1 MSFVGGSGQ
10 EYFDLYGNEFDKIVD
25 ALEEQNKL
33 KTTTTT
39 SSTKSQTALN
49 ALTAAD
55 PPTKYALESTSTTS
69 IGTEQSHL
77 NIPSTSSTLP
87 TQQPIPTDP
96 EVTPARPRLNNTAN
110 PLHTSNVSAVENT
123 TSLSKATTTGRT
135 EDDDI
140 RYNSNQLSKLP
151 IGAIDGPSMVEKN
164 STTRTPSKETES
176 GYTNV
181 IMNSSAIRLPYDD
194 HQSNDSYANS
204 ISPPLL
210 PGPAHTLANRSV
222 MALRSYNS
230 KGFEMTQ
237 STRVALYVLTMVLLV
252 ILLVLLGVLWKIKQR
267 EKLRD
272 DLEMSNLDASLSST
286 FIQDVTR
293 KESYVDMSFDIWNT
307 TIGKGKAML
316 MRLCDFQLSRLF
328 VFRTVRMDSVAI
340 PSYEPRPRLMGNV
353 VAAPAPLPANLSI
366 TSPRGSKKTLWRRQL
381 EKNKFKR
388 SFSSGFIDVQLQDE
402 EDSDRGAKETCSNPS
417 LIFDNEPLHTK
428 QRNEFIRRHALLL
441 SDEEDVI
448 STLKKSRK
456 KRPWKK
462 KR

>member
-1 MSFVGGSGQ
+1 MKATTLDVVLFIAFAGTLQGGSGQ

-293 KESYVDMSFDIWNT
+293 KE
-307 TIGKGKAML
+307 
-316 MRLCDFQLSRLF
+316 
-328 VFRTVRMDSVAI
+328 RTVRMDSVAI